1 MAVAPQVLRADA
13 ASRSVA
19 SVGAALFRDILG
31 TPDAD
36 ADAAPAA
43 VVDMLEIPPRLRL
56 HPRYRGEWRLAPG
69 SSLVLERRLAGE
81 EEDGG
86 TGGRA
91 EVATD
96 DLAAD
101 DTTIRFDF

>member
-31 TPDAD
+31 TPDA
-36 ADAAPAA
+36 ADDAPAA
-43 VVDMLEIPPRLRL
+43 VVDMLELPPRLRL

-86 TGGRA
+86 TSGRA
-91 EVATD
+91 EAATG
-96 DLAAD
+96 DLAGD